1 MNSVHTCVLLMRLMV
16 CTCYNYRYI
25 VSHGNGKNYY
35 YCLGVQVRRF
45 RIYLLMYNIYLFI
58 YTRDHQI
65 YKRIY
70 IIKSTYIYDK
80 NYCVYTFG
88 NFTNYTSSYTARR
101 SRNTHILSPLDYTI
115 IIIIN
120 ITWV

>member
-1 MNSVHTCVLLMRLMV
+1 M
-16 CTCYNYRYI
+16 YI
-25 VSHGNGKNYY
+25 Y
-35 YCLGVQVRRF
+35 
-45 RIYLLMYNIYLFI
+45 
-58 YTRDHQI
+58 
-65 YKRIY
+65 IY

-88 NFTNYTSSYTARR
+88 NFTNYTSYTTRR

-120 ITWV
+120 ITRV